1 MFDIRD
7 FIRQLLMCEY
17 LDEVQKLKYELVE
30 AYEYG
35 YISRIYYETLCDEI
49 FELMINI
56 ALDELEEES

>member
-30 AYEYG
+30 A
-35 YISRIYYETLCDEI
+35 
-49 FELMINI
+49 
-56 ALDELEEES
+56 